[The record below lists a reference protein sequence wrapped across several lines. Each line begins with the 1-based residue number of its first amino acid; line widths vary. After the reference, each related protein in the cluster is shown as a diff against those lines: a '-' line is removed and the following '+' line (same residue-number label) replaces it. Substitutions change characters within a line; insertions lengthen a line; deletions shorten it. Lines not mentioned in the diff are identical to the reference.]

1 MIGEILR
8 FLLDIGFTLIGA
20 VLLAR
25 AWCQAV
31 KLHPFNPIAQAVY
44 QATNW
49 LVTPLRRVVPTG
61 GGIDWASLLGALL
74 VAIVYLVLIW
84 LVSTASMLP
93 VKLIP
98 GVIGAGLATVG
109 RWALNLIIWLTLI
122 QAVLS
127 WINPMAT
134 IMPVL
139 RTLTTPLLE
148 PIRRIMPNLGG
159 FDLSPLVLLILAQI
173 VIIVLN
179 SLTYRLFPVF
189 VL

>member
-25 AWCQAV
+25 AWLHAV
-31 KLHPFNPIAQAVY
+31 KLHPFNPFSQAVY

-49 LVTPLRRVVPTG
+49 LVGPLRRIVPTG
-61 GGIDWASLLGALL
+61 GGTDWASLLGALL
-74 VAIVYLVLIW
+74 IAIIYLVLLW
-84 LVSTASMLP
+84 LVSTVSMLP

-98 GVIGAGLATVG
+98 GVVGAGVATVA

-139 RTLTTPLLE
+139 RILTGPLLE
-148 PIRRIMPNLGG
+148 PIRRIMPRLGG
-159 FDLSPLVLLILAQI
+159 FDLSPLVLLILAQVAI
-173 VIIVLN
+173 MVLDRI
-179 SLTYRLFPVF
+179 TFQLFPLF
-189 VL
+189 IL